1 MADGE
6 DFYQTLGVPRNA
18 SQDEIQRAYRQ
29 LARTYH
35 PDINHDPGAE
45 DRFKEVS
52 EAYDVLSDPQTR
64 RRYDAFGRDFRQVP
78 EDVDPETW
86 RRSQAGARAGAGRGG
101 GRTRSSAGTGGFD
114 FNSGGFSSGGDID
127 IDDLLGGIFGGRG
140 GGFGSRRGFGPIP
153 GADQEAEIELTVEEA
168 YQGGRRSITLTGGDG
183 TRRSFDVTIPPGV
196 TDGQRIRLAGQGGRG
211 SDGARNGDLYLIVR
225 IAPHPRYR
233 LEGRDLHVELR
244 LAPWEAALG
253 TSVAL
258 DTPGGEVKVKV
269 PGGTS
274 SGRRIRLRG
283 RGLPNPKGKAGDLF
297 AEARIM
303 VPAQA
308 LARRTTAVRAA
319 GRGIRLRSE
328 GTAVTESRA
337 VTYAIVRAPRLS
349 LEEFAVV
356 TGLHPDLIRRLVAL
370 GLIDARRDSAGEL
383 WFSRS
388 QLAAVARVQ
397 RLRAGFALNYA
408 AIGLVTDLLDRIA
421 VLETAL
427 RGAQR
432 PGR

>member
-6 DFYQTLGVPRNA
+6 DFYQILGVPRDA
-18 SQDEIQRAYRQ
+18 SQEDIQRAYRK

-35 PDINHDPGAE
+35 PDVNHDPGAE

-86 RRSQAGARAGAGRGG
+86 RRARAGARAGAG
-101 GRTRSSAGTGGFD
+101 AGTGRGGP
-114 FNSGGFSSGGDID
+114 GGFSFSEGDVD
-127 IDDLLGGIFGGRG
+127 LDDLLGGIFGGRFG
-140 GGFGSRRGFGPIP
+140 GARRGWGPIP

-168 YQGGRRSITLTGGDG
+168 YRGGRRSVTLSSDG
-183 TRRSFDVTIPPGV
+183 TRRSFDVTIPAGV

-211 SDGARNGDLYLIVR
+211 SDGAGNGDLYLLVR

-233 LEGRDLHVELR
+233 LDGRDLFVELR

-274 SGRRIRLRG
+274 SGRRIRLAG
-283 RGLPNPKGKAGDLF
+283 RGLPNPKGKAGDLY

-303 VPAQA
+303 VPS
-308 LARRTTAVRAA
+308 
-319 GRGIRLRSE
+319 RL
-328 GTAVTESRA
+328 SRA
-337 VTYAIVRAPRLS
+337 
-349 LEEFAVV
+349 E
-356 TGLHPDLIRRLVAL
+356 RRLF
-370 GLIDARRDSAGEL
+370 E
-383 WFSRS
+383 
-388 QLAAVARVQ
+388 QLAAESDFDPRKQ
-397 RLRAGFALNYA
+397 R
-408 AIGLVTDLLDRIA
+408 
-421 VLETAL
+421 
-427 RGAQR
+427 
-432 PGR
+432 

>member
-1 MADGE
+1 MADRE

-64 RRYDAFGRDFRQVP
+64 HRYDAFGRDFRQVP

-114 FNSGGFSSGGDID
+114 FNSGGDID

-153 GADQEAEIELTVEEA
+153 GADTEAEIELTVEEA
-168 YQGGRRSITLTGGDG
+168 YHGGRRSITLTGGDG

-258 DTPGGEVKVKV
+258 DTPGGEIKVKV

-303 VPAQA
+303 VPPK
-308 LARRTTAVRAA
+308 L
-319 GRGIRLRSE
+319 
-328 GTAVTESRA
+328 SRA
-337 VTYAIVRAPRLS
+337 
-349 LEEFAVV
+349 E
-356 TGLHPDLIRRLVAL
+356 RRLF
-370 GLIDARRDSAGEL
+370 E
-383 WFSRS
+383 
-388 QLAAVARVQ
+388 QLAAESDFDP
-397 RLRAGFALNYA
+397 RA
-408 AIGLVTDLLDRIA
+408 
-421 VLETAL
+421 
-427 RGAQR
+427 Q
-432 PGR
+432 P